1 MSSDLR
7 PSWCVLRVLAVLAVL
22 ASHPAAV
29 AAQPPM
35 RILLT
40 NDDGIEEVEA
50 RLLPV
55 AQRLREFAEVYIVVS
70 DRDRSGTS
78 SMLAISRSASLESRL
93 EYRSEAESGRHLLE
107 VHSVD
112 GYPADCVV
120 LGIYGLLKERPV
132 DLVLSGPNGGANLAD
147 GWFGS
152 GTIGAARAAA
162 YIGLPAVAVSGLDS
176 SDPTQV
182 NALAE
187 WIAALARSEAVREL
201 EPLTYLTVAVP
212 RVPPEQIRGVRV
224 APRARLL
231 TGFDVKQVAS
241 VEADDDGPTTSIW
254 SLRAVTSADLAGPND
269 DISLYGKNWIVVTP
283 MIVDEHAD
291 RAPRRMPDLSNLVPP
306 WRGRNSATGGER
318 P

>member
-1 MSSDLR
+1 MPGALR
-7 PSWCVLRVLAVLAVL
+7 PSWCVLRVLAVGAIL
-22 ASHPAAV
+22 ASYPAV
-29 AAQPPM
+29 GTAQQPM
-35 RILLT
+35 RILMT
-40 NDDGIEEVEA
+40 NDDGIEKVEA

-78 SMLAISRSASLESRL
+78 SILATSRSASLESRL
-93 EYRSEAESGRHLLE
+93 RYRSEAGPGRHLLE

-120 LGIYGLLKERPV
+120 LGIYGLLKNRPV
-132 DLVLSGPNGGANLAD
+132 GLVLSGPNGGANLAD

-176 SDPTQV
+176 SEPAQV
-182 NALAE
+182 NALAA
-187 WIAALARSEAVREL
+187 WVAALARSQAVRAL

-212 RVPPEQIRGVRV
+212 RVPPEQIRGVRI

-231 TGFDVKQVAS
+231 TGFDVNQVAS
-241 VEADDDGPTTSIW
+241 VERDDDGPVSIW
-254 SLRAVTSADLAGPND
+254 SLRAVSNASLAAPND
-269 DISLYGKNWIVVTP
+269 DVSLYRENWIVVTP
-283 MIVDEHAD
+283 MTVDEHAD
-291 RAPRRMPDLSNLVPP
+291 REPRQMLNLSNLVPP
-306 WRGRNSATGGER
+306 WRG

>member
-1 MSSDLR
+1 MSGAMK
-7 PSWCVLRVLAVLAVL
+7 PSWCVLRVPVVVVVL
-22 ASHPAAV
+22 ASYPAAV
-29 AAQPPM
+29 TAQQPM
-35 RILLT
+35 RILMT

-78 SMLAISRSASLESRL
+78 SVLAISRSASLESRL
-93 EYRSEAESGRHLLE
+93 EYRSEAEPGRHVLE

-120 LGIYGLLKERPV
+120 LGIYGLLKDRPV

-162 YIGLPAVAVSGLDS
+162 YIGLPAVAISGLDS
-176 SDPTQV
+176 RDPAQV
-182 NALAE
+182 SALAE
-187 WIAALARSEAVREL
+187 WVAALARSEAVRVL
-201 EPLTYLTVAVP
+201 EPLTYLTVGVP
-212 RVPPEQIRGVRV
+212 RVPPEQVRGVRI

-231 TGFDVKQVAS
+231 TGFDVNQVAS
-241 VEADDDGPTTSIW
+241 VERDDDGPTSIW
-254 SLRAVTSADLAGPND
+254 SLRAVTSADRAGLND
-269 DISLYGKNWIVVTP
+269 DVSLYGQNWIVVTP
-283 MIVDEHAD
+283 MTVDEHAD
-291 RAPRRMPDLSNLVPP
+291 RAPRQMPNLSNLVPP
-306 WRGRNSATGGER
+306 WRGR
-318 P
+318 